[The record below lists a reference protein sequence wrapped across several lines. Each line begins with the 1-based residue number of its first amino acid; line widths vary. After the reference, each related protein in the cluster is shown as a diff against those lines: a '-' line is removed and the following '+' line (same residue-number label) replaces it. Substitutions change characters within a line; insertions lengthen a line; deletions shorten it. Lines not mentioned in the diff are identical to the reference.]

1 MHMCVPEILMEHL
14 SSGEFK
20 MSKGDNMIGRWALYL
35 CYWYF
40 ASLPITSTV
49 CGHKMHAISRRLTY
63 SCWSSRKRA
72 LSTHDPQKTA
82 ENVSPQF
89 PGRKSRLRLNVN
101 ISGDKTVMVL
111 IFLTLY
117 MIAYHLRSLKLHL
130 MENLL
135 VVWSSVGCSE
145 EISDKTDDK
154 CAGNQIVGTCFVSF
168 PHQEA

>member
-1 MHMCVPEILMEHL
+1 M
-14 SSGEFK
+14 
-20 MSKGDNMIGRWALYL
+20 
-35 CYWYF
+35 
-40 ASLPITSTV
+40 
-49 CGHKMHAISRRLTY
+49 
-63 SCWSSRKRA
+63 
-72 LSTHDPQKTA
+72 
-82 ENVSPQF
+82 
-89 PGRKSRLRLNVN
+89 N

-111 IFLTLY
+111 IFLMLH

-135 VVWSSVGCSE
+135 VVQFSVGCSE